1 MYKVYL
7 FVFFKAFTGTVF
19 CLQLHNFVYS
29 QPFSQV
35 QVNTKIVFCVYITT
49 YSNHIVFLIWKILL
63 LKYVFVFN
71 VDALFFMKTVFLCC
85 REKIS
90 VRKVHKVIYFI
101 CPICKFGSTFFTIF
115 KT

>member
-1 MYKVYL
+1 MYTFSYFLKHLQVL
-7 FVFFKAFTGTVF
+7 FFVFSCIILYT
-19 CLQLHNFVYS
+19 HNL
-29 QPFSQV
+29 FSQV

-49 YSNHIVFLIWKILL
+49 YSHHIVFLIWKILL